1 MLFSVIFIN
10 LIWFGVILSLHYFS
24 LNGSNMVSTFK
35 HYSLLLLPLITIA
48 ILTFALLSCSG
59 DNFNSIINNENS
71 YNDNNFIHNAP
82 IPGNNGLL
90 IVTNITE
97 NSSKIQWTPA
107 TDNSP
112 SETLQYQVVVSRTL
126 TLFSLEEILQSGL
139 LDENN
144 WSNSLVNEYTIT
156 GLLYG
161 KQYFVNV
168 CVRDPDNNISIYY
181 PATFT
186 TIGRIYLFSAG
197 TYTGAMALNAN
208 SVRNEINELVHK
220 ALINYYSSL
229 PQDNYVAFISI
240 DTTDAIKNLPDHYGI
255 PTNWTIYSP
264 TGSIIAYNWYDLLD
278 GTIIDQ
284 LQNLGVCNSF
294 WWSGSFQ
301 DGSCDPDYTCNN
313 WTSTTTT
320 SAITPSVVIPVIK
333 GRSGAHNR
341 YNYEWIYSNDR
352 NCNDTLYLL
361 GLCW

>member
-1 MLFSVIFIN
+1 MVYGRF
-10 LIWFGVILSLHYFS
+10 ILSID
-24 LNGSNMVSTFK
+24 STHGNTMLTLYK
-35 HYSLLLLPLITIA
+35 NYSFLLLLLPFIA
-48 ILTFALLSCSG
+48 IVILIIALTSCTE
-59 DNFNSIINNENS
+59 DNFDTIINKENNA
-71 YNDNNFIHNAP
+71 YNDNNYINSSP
-82 IPGNNGLL
+82 IPGNNGLI

-97 NSSKIQWTPA
+97 NSAKLQWSPA

-144 WSNSLVNEYTIT
+144 WSSNLVNEYTIT

-197 TYTGAMALNAN
+197 TYTGAMALA
-208 SVRNEINELVHK
+208 SHSARNEINELVHN

-240 DTTDAIKNLPDHYGI
+240 DTTDAIKDLPYHYGI
-255 PTNWTIYSP
+255 PINWAIYSP
-264 TGSIIAYNWYDLLD
+264 TDKKIADNFYALLMKD
-278 GTIIDQ
+278 DIPDT
-284 LQNLGVCNSF
+284 LANLGVCDTVG
-294 WWSGSFQ
+294 WWSGSNEYGAY
-301 DGSCDPDYTCNN
+301 DSSSSNCSR
-313 WTSTTTT
+313 WTSEDT
-320 SAITPSVVIPVIK
+320 K
-333 GRSGAHNR
+333 GRTGAHNKKDKQ
-341 YNYEWIYSNDR
+341 WIMDNNNNCHQR
-352 NCNDTLYLL
+352 NHLL